1 MATEKISSAQAE
13 AVYQEV
19 PGVLRAQQ
27 AEIGT
32 LREKV
37 ASQEQ
42 ELVEFRTNDRI
53 EKIAHDMETK
63 HIDIGVSHDER
74 VDKIKT
80 AHQSGRSLDALEE
93 AVEMTSPNG
102 EFAKIAE
109 KEAGSGATQLEAY
122 ILGEVTG

>member
-27 AEIGT
+27 AEISS

-37 ASQEQ
+37 AAQEQ
-42 ELVEFRTNDRI
+42 ELVDYRTNDRI
-53 EKIAHDMETK
+53 EKIAHAMEEK
-63 HIDIGVSHDER
+63 HIDFGVSHDER
-74 VDKIKT
+74 VEKIKT
-80 AHQSGRSLDALEE
+80 AHASGRSLDALEE
-93 AVEMTSPNG
+93 AVEMTTPNG

-109 KEAGSGATQLEAY
+109 QDAGSGANQLEAY
-122 ILGEVTG
+122 LLGDISG